1 MVKLPLTLTA
11 LYHGSAMERNEFM
24 KQYDVIVIGGGPA
37 GLFAA
42 GFAARHGARV
52 LLLEKNRQC
61 GAKVLITGK
70 GRCNVTYDEQDPRK
84 FVEHFGRN
92 GRALLTALYAFGV
105 AETVAFFAHHGVPLK
120 VERGGR
126 IFPESGLAEDV
137 QKALV
142 DFARNEGVE
151 IRTGCEVKG
160 LLVDELRVREVETS
174 AGHFF
179 ADKFILATGGLSYP
193 ETGCTG
199 DGYLWAKECGH
210 HLVKPEPALM
220 PVKLKER
227 WTSEVSRFN
236 LKNVR
241 ITLCVDGKKID
252 ERFGEAF
259 FTRSGIG
266 GPIVLD
272 LASRVRDALKQGKV
286 KLLLDFKPAVANELF
301 DKRLQ
306 RELAEHS
313 NLDFANALGQLLP
326 RDMIPIFV
334 RLAGID
340 PAKKC
345 HSVTRAERQR
355 LLKLFKEME
364 LDVTGCEGFRRAI
377 ITAGGVSLKDIDMRS
392 MRSKKISNL
401 FFAGEMVDLDGP
413 TGGFNLQ
420 VCWSTGY
427 LAGLNAAEK

>member
-1 MVKLPLTLTA
+1 
-11 LYHGSAMERNEFM
+11 M

-42 GFAARHGARV
+42 GFAARQGAGV
-52 LLLEKNRQC
+52 LLLEKNRRC
-61 GAKVLITGK
+61 GAKILITGK

-105 AETVAFFAHHGVPLK
+105 AETVEFFAGHGVPLK

-142 DFARNEGVE
+142 DFVRGEGVE

-160 LLVDELRVREVETS
+160 LLVDAERVREIETS
-174 AGHFF
+174 DGNFA
-179 ADKFILATGGLSYP
+179 ADKVILATGGLSYP

-199 DGYLWAKECGH
+199 DGYAWAQDCGH
-210 HLVKPEPALM
+210 QLVKPGPALM
-220 PVKLKER
+220 PVKLKEN

-241 ITLCVDGKKID
+241 ITLFVDGKQVD

-272 LASRVRDALKQGKV
+272 LSSRIRDALKQGKV
-286 KLLLDFKPAVANELF
+286 KLQLDFKPAVVAELF

-313 NLDFANALGQLLP
+313 NLDFGNSLGKLLP
-326 RDMIPIFV
+326 RDLIPIFV

-345 HSVTRAERQR
+345 HSVTRTERQR
-355 LLKLFKEME
+355 LLKLFKEMDLE
-364 LDVTGCEGFRRAI
+364 VTGCAGFRRAI
-377 ITAGGVSLKDIDMRS
+377 ITSGGVSLKDIDMRS

-401 FFAGEMVDLDGP
+401 FFAGEIVDLDGP

-427 LAGLNAAEK
+427 LAGLKAAEK